1 MKKVNCKKG
10 LSALMAATM
19 GLSMFAATGAGITNA
34 TTGKDSKSDSSSK
47 KADENKKPK
56 REKDI
61 RRMFEKISFDNL
73 KKSKTAYI
81 RNSLIEETEEAKREA
96 ETKTNSSAE
105 LIKSLDEV
113 HAALNSVIV
122 RINNAKDE
130 NEIQAI
136 MSKNLVRIEK
146 RLREIKSIMN
156 GERAAELNNTVTNL
170 LDRLRVVVER
180 LGESWEEPKTMEGI
194 EAKLLR
200 SVLLNMI
207 SPENMENYSFSETKL
222 NEFAKNLSE
231 NIISRIEKL
240 EDVINKNILYS
251 TVKKYADELKRRIN
265 AVETTNENR
274 EIRNDIITDLDELL
288 EKIEKERYD
297 SLLLNNYNDQLNDLE
312 KIIYELEPVE
322 TVEPGFIEKFVN
334 FFKWGK

>member
-1 MKKVNCKKG
+1 
-10 LSALMAATM
+10 
-19 GLSMFAATGAGITNA
+19 
-34 TTGKDSKSDSSSK
+34 
-47 KADENKKPK
+47 
-56 REKDI
+56 
-61 RRMFEKISFDNL
+61 
-73 KKSKTAYI
+73 
-81 RNSLIEETEEAKREA
+81 
-96 ETKTNSSAE
+96 
-105 LIKSLDEV
+105 
-113 HAALNSVIV
+113 
-122 RINNAKDE
+122 
-130 NEIQAI
+130 
-136 MSKNLVRIEK
+136 
-146 RLREIKSIMN
+146 MN

-251 TVKKYADELKRRIN
+251 AVKNYADELKRRIN

-274 EIRNDIITDLDELL
+274 EIRNNIITDLDELL
-288 EKIEKERYD
+288 EKIEEARYD

-312 KIIYELEPVE
+312 KRIYELEP
-322 TVEPGFIEKFVN
+322 GFIKKFVN